1 LATDLSLDHDFSRC
15 MQSPEVRRVVNSDV
29 RSVRADNHK
38 TVAVLERQAPEN
50 DRIDDGERDRRRRD
64 GGRQDQ

>member
-1 LATDLSLDHDFSRC
+1 
-15 MQSPEVRRVVNSDV
+15 
-29 RSVRADNHK
+29 VRADNHK